1 MLIRALVVL
10 LVVLNLGVALWW
22 ALRVPA
28 PADAPAI
35 ADGVARLQLV
45 TETRADPAIVPAAS
59 STPAEQVQAE
69 PSQCFR
75 FGPFADAAAA
85 RQAQLRLQPQL
96 LRASIRS
103 LSAGTPRSWQVL
115 LPPLPSRDEAQDTAK
130 RVLAAGFKDYYVI
143 GDGGQANAISLGL
156 FGGES
161 SARQHAASLA
171 AAGFPA
177 RVIPIGAGPAEH
189 WLDAGA
195 GEEFDPADA
204 QASINGS
211 RAKPIDCEVFD
222 ADLPAVSSA
231 TDQPT
236 PPPR

>member
-1 MLIRALVVL
+1 MLIRALAVL

-28 PADAPAI
+28 PADAPVI
-35 ADGVARLQLV
+35 AAGVARLQLV
-45 TETRADPAIVPAAS
+45 TGTRADPAIVQVPSSAS
-59 STPAEQVQAE
+59 AQQVPAE
-69 PSQCFR
+69 PSQCVR
-75 FGPFADAAAA
+75 FGPFADAGAA
-85 RQAQLRLQPQL
+85 RQAQFRLQPQL
-96 LRASIRS
+96 LRARTRS

-161 SARQHAASLA
+161 SARQHAARVV
-171 AAGFPA
+171 AAGFAA

-195 GEEFDPADA
+195 GEAFDPVDA
-204 QASINGS
+204 QAVIDAP
-211 RAKPIDCEVFD
+211 RVEPIDCEVFD